1 MVFHSEFSLSSLKM
15 LDGLYG
21 GRAGFKRKSVS
32 LPKFIL
38 NRKRPCFQW
47 AGKINTNPNKQHIYK
62 FAPRGTLG
70 RRAHNQAC
78 VWRAKRK
85 LSLAGTTH
93 RALGKGGDY
102 FSDRGKNR
110 KNLLVL
116 AILIFFIFSSCYVN
130 THGFPNTVVMC
141 PTAECCVGVDEER
154 GSLVIQPWTFAED
167 TLDVTKEQ
175 AHFGWRFKLR
185 F

>member
-1 MVFHSEFSLSSLKM
+1 MIQGKISLSSLKM
-15 LDGLYG
+15 PDGLYG
-21 GRAGFKRKSVS
+21 GRAGLKIKSVS

-47 AGKINTNPNKQHIYK
+47 ARKINTNQNKQHIYK
-62 FAPRGTLG
+62 SAPMGTMR

-85 LSLAGTTH
+85 LSLAGTRH
-93 RALGKGGDY
+93 RVWGKGGEY

-110 KNLLVL
+110 KNLLAL
-116 AILIFFIFSSCYVN
+116 AILIFFFSCYVN
-130 THGFPNTVVMC
+130 THWFPNMVVMC

-167 TLDVTKEQ
+167 TLDATLER
-175 AHFGWRFKLR
+175 GDSSTLWRAI
-185 F
+185 

>member
-1 MVFHSEFSLSSLKM
+1 MASFHCPLGKCLPVHDEEG
-15 LDGLYG
+15 LDSKGKVVH
-21 GRAGFKRKSVS
+21 FQKS
-32 LPKFIL
+32 IL

-62 FAPRGTLG
+62 FALVGPPE

-93 RALGKGGDY
+93 WALGKGGEH

-116 AILIFFIFSSCYVN
+116 AILVFFSSGVN
-130 THGFPNTVVMC
+130 THWFPNMVVMC
-141 PTAECCVGVDEER
+141 PTTERCVGVDEER

-167 TLDVTKEQ
+167 TLDATKECTDSYM
-175 AHFGWRFKLR
+175 HWLKI
-185 F
+185 